1 MERGFD
7 EKKLRRVHRRFF
19 ISPSRIKEENQGL
32 VAELDKY
39 TAHHIRSVLRLGEGA
54 KISLFDGSGKEYL
67 AEMVLS
73 KPDRVK
79 AKIFQVNHPQTESR
93 LELILAQAILKEQ
106 AFDSVLSSATE
117 LGVKKI
123 IPLLTQR
130 VVVRIVAREMDKKLF
145 RWEKILQESSALSGR
160 VKVPK
165 IDYPIELNKLVEQ
178 NFAGGKVILWE
189 KAPGGEFFSL
199 EENSELI
206 KQNGII
212 LVSGPEGGFED
223 QEAERAIRAGF
234 VPLGLG
240 RRILRAGTAPLTAL
254 ALIQSRFGDLSQKP

>member
-7 EKKLRRVHRRFF
+7 EKRLRRIHRRFF
-19 ISPSRIKEENQGL
+19 ISPRRIKKENDEL
-32 VAELDKY
+32 IAELDKY
-39 TAHHIRSVLRLGEGA
+39 SAHHIRSVLRLGEGA
-54 KISLFDGSGKEYL
+54 KISLFDDSGKEYL

-73 KPDRVK
+73 KPDKVR
-79 AKIFQVNHPQTESR
+79 AKIFQINHPKTESS

-117 LGVKKI
+117 LGVKRI

-130 VVVRIVAREMDKKLF
+130 VVVRIVARELDKKLF
-145 RWEKILQESSALSGR
+145 RWEKIIQESSALSGR

-165 IDYPIELNKLVEQ
+165 IDYPIELNKLLEQ

-199 EENSELI
+199 ERNSELI
-206 KQNGII
+206 RKNGII
-212 LVSGPEGGFED
+212 LLSGPEGGFED
-223 QEAERAIRAGF
+223 QEAEQAIKAGF
-234 VPLGLG
+234 IPVGLG
-240 RRILRAGTAPLTAL
+240 PRILRASTAPLTAL
-254 ALIQSRFGDLSQKP
+254 ALIQYRFGDLSQRL